1 LKHLRRNHEKGGYR
15 NMLPLG
21 LLTTGEKGEVLDII
35 SKAHFGDHQGSRGRD
50 KGRNPEH
57 CRLEDM
63 GLRTGKTVE
72 VLNNKGMGPLLLKMD
87 DARIA
92 LGRRMAMKIMVR
104 RKN

>member
-1 LKHLRRNHEKGGYR
+1 
-15 NMLPLG
+15 MMPLG
-21 LLTTGEKGEVLDII
+21 LLTTGEKGEVMDVI
-35 SKAHFGDHQGSRGRD
+35 SKDQTGNNRGSQGND
-50 KGRNPEH
+50 KGRHNEH

-72 VLNNKGMGPLLLKMD
+72 MLNNEGRGPLLLKLD

-92 LGRRMAMKIMVR
+92 VGRRVAMKIMVR

>member
-1 LKHLRRNHEKGGYR
+1 
-15 NMLPLG
+15 MMPLG
-21 LLTTGEKGEVLDII
+21 LLTTGETGEVVHII
-35 SKAHFGDHQGSRGRD
+35 L
-50 KGRNPEH
+50 KGRNGDQSLGQGNDISRNSEY
-57 CRLEDM
+57 CRIEDM

-72 VLNNKGMGPLLLKMD
+72 MLNNGGQGPLLLKVD

>member
-1 LKHLRRNHEKGGYR
+1 
-15 NMLPLG
+15 MLPLG
-21 LLTTGEKGEVLDII
+21 LLTTGEKGEVMDII
-35 SKAHFGDHQGSRGRD
+35 SKTRSCDHNVSRGS

-72 VLNNKGMGPLLLKMD
+72 ILNNEGMGPLLLKMD

-92 LGRRMAMKIMVR
+92 LGRKMAMKIMVR